1 MSTPQI
7 RPARMDDAAAA
18 SRVLIASIT
27 RLCGADH
34 HDDPAEI
41 ASWVANKTPESVA
54 QMIAAGGIRVA
65 ELDGRVAAVG
75 AIDGAEGKIT
85 LNYVDPASRGRG
97 LSAALLATMEA
108 ELAQAG
114 VETARLTATV
124 TAREFY
130 LKHGWQA
137 TGPGRSGR
145 WIVGYPMEKRL
156 NP

>member
-1 MSTPQI
+1 MTITI
-7 RPARMDDAAAA
+7 RPARPEDTSAA
-18 SRVLIASIT
+18 SRILIASIT
-27 RLCGADH
+27 ELCGADH
-34 HDDPAEI
+34 HDDPGEI
-41 ASWVANKTPESVA
+41 ANWVANKTPESVA

-65 ELDGRVAAVG
+65 ELDGQIGAVG

-85 LNYVDPASRGRG
+85 LNYVDPAYRGRG
-97 LSAALLATMEA
+97 LSAALLAAMEE

-114 VETARLTATV
+114 FDTAQLTATV
-124 TAREFY
+124 TARDFY

-145 WIVGYPMEKRL
+145 WIVGYPMAKRL